1 VSERPRQ
8 SDSEGQVL
16 TLPQAST
23 PVVSEVAPH
32 DSPTSP
38 PVQAAVP
45 SLPPALQDADPTPSE
60 HSLVGPVP
68 SEKTKKNWRKH
79 TMTKDGV
86 MRKKA
91 VAIMA
96 MRANG
101 YTDDEIAKELHLK
114 KATLHVYLHRAVRS
128 GFLMNK
134 EGSMFSDPADRLQ
147 YELANKAVDNL
158 KDMLD
163 SNEIL
168 HRGDKSVRMEATKL
182 VAEGVLFKRFDQV
195 KEAAQPVNVLQIKI
209 EGTHG
214 NIDVS
219 AGGAPGYIDGE
230 TIGAGDDLE

>member
-1 VSERPRQ
+1 VSTRPRQ

-16 TLPQAST
+16 TLPQATT

-32 DSPTSP
+32 DIPSLP

-60 HSLVGPVP
+60 QLATIEP
-68 SEKTKKNWRKH
+68 SEKTKKKWRKH

-114 KATLHVYLHRAVRS
+114 KATLHVYLHRAVKS
-128 GFLMNK
+128 GFLVGK
-134 EGSMFSDPADRLQ
+134 EGSMFADPADRLQ
-147 YELANKAVDNL
+147 YVLANKAVDNL
-158 KDMLD
+158 KDMLE
-163 SNEIL
+163 SNEVL
-168 HRGDKSVRMEATKL
+168 HRGDKSIRFEATKL

-195 KEAAQPVNVLQIKI
+195 KEAAQPGTILQIKI

-214 NIDVS
+214 NIDVN

-230 TIGAGDDLE
+230 TIGSGDGLE